1 MSSQPTKPNPAAAN
15 LIIHVVRMTGAM
27 FLLAG
32 GSLALNLGGFADVLG
47 LLDGGKNQIVGGAI
61 ALVGLMDVIVVPRL
75 LEAKFN
81 PKI

>member
-1 MSSQPTKPNPAAAN
+1 MSSQPTKPNPAAAT

-27 FLLAG
+27 FLLGG